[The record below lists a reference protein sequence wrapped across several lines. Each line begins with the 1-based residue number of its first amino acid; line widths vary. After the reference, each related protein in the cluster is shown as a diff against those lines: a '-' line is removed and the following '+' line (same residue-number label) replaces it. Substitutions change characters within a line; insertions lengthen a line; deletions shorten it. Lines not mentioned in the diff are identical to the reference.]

1 MRERY
6 SASPRVVVGIDGS
19 RAAMQAAIW
28 ALDEGVDRDIPL
40 SLLYAIDSTS
50 NDPNDTAAEVVA
62 AENIVRTAIT
72 TIESLGKQVKLETEI
87 VHRHP
92 VAALLEASRSAAMV
106 CVGSVGFKHA
116 MQGRIGSTAS
126 ALAASA
132 HCPVTIVPR
141 TAGTT
146 STGAGVVLAVVDG
159 SPASNTVLERSVAE
173 AQLRHASLRVFIR
186 RQPRGIKPGDIDVAV
201 EAIPRVTAELEHRLT
216 HWRRN
221 HPHLDIELVSDH
233 SGLLNYLEHL
243 QRNAAPI
250 RLVVVDPL
258 RPGPAELL
266 LRPSGRA
273 LLEAAGCALMICE
286 KQWWL

>member
-1 MRERY
+1 MREPY
-6 SASPRVVVGIDGS
+6 SSSPRVVVGIDGS

-28 ALDEGVDRDIPL
+28 ALDEGIDRDSPL
-40 SLLYAIDSTS
+40 WLLYAIDSTS
-50 NDPNDTAAEVVA
+50 SDPNDTAAEVAA
-62 AENIVRTAIT
+62 AENIVRSTIT
-72 TIESLGKQVKLETEI
+72 TIESLGKPGKLEAEI

-116 MQGRIGSTAS
+116 TQGRIGSTAS

-132 HCPVTIVPR
+132 QCPVTVVPR
-141 TAGTT
+141 TAGAI
-146 STGAGVVLAVVDG
+146 STGAGLVIAVADG
-159 SPASNTVLERSVAE
+159 SQVSNSVLERSVAE
-173 AQLRHASLRVFIR
+173 ARLRDASLRVFIR
-186 RQPRGIKPGDIDVAV
+186 RKPRAIKPGNIDVAL
-201 EAIPRVTAELEHRLT
+201 EGIPRTASELDHRLT

-221 HPHLDIELVSDH
+221 HPNLGIELVSDH
-233 SGLLNYLEHL
+233 NGLLNYLEHL
-243 QRNAAPI
+243 QRNATPI
-250 RLVVVDPL
+250 QLVVVDPL

-266 LRPSGRA
+266 LGPSGRA

>member
-1 MRERY
+1 MREPY
-6 SASPRVVVGIDGS
+6 SPSPCVVVGIDGS

-28 ALDEGVDRDIPL
+28 ALDEAIDRDIPL

-50 NDPNDTAAEVVA
+50 NDPFDTAAEVVA
-62 AENIVRTAIT
+62 AENTIRTAIT
-72 TIESLGKQVKLETEI
+72 TIESLGKQVRVEAEI

-92 VAALLEASRSAAMV
+92 VSALLEASRSAAMV

-126 ALAASA
+126 GLAASA
-132 HCPVTIVPR
+132 HGPVAVVPR
-141 TAGTT
+141 TAATT

-173 AQLRHASLRVFIR
+173 AQLRNASLRVFIR
-186 RQPRGIKPGDIDVAV
+186 RQPRGTKPGDIDVAQA
-201 EAIPRVTAELEHRLT
+201 EIPRVTTELEHRLT

-221 HPHLDIELVSDH
+221 HPHLGIELVSDH
-233 SGLLNYLEHL
+233 SDLLNYLEHL

-258 RPGPAELL
+258 RPGLSELL
-266 LRPSGRA
+266 LGPSGRA
-273 LLEAAGCALMICE
+273 LLEATGCALMVCD

>member
-1 MRERY
+1 MREPY
-6 SASPRVVVGIDGS
+6 SSSSRVVVGIDGS

-28 ALDEGVDRDIPL
+28 ALDEAIDRDIPL

-50 NDPNDTAAEVVA
+50 NDPNDMAAEATA
-62 AENIVRTAIT
+62 AENIVRRTIT
-72 TIESLGKQVKLETEI
+72 TIESLGRPVKLEAEI

-106 CVGSVGFKHA
+106 CLGSVGLKHA

-126 ALAASA
+126 ALATSA
-132 HCPVTIVPR
+132 HCPVAIGPR
-141 TAGTT
+141 TAATT

-159 SPASNTVLERSVAE
+159 SPASNTVLERGVAE

-186 RQPRGIKPGDIDVAV
+186 RQPRGTKPGDINVAA
-201 EAIPRVTAELEHRLT
+201 EEIPRVTTELEHRLT

-221 HPHLDIELVSDH
+221 HPHLDIELVSEH
-233 SGLLNYLEHL
+233 SDLLNYLEHL

-266 LRPSGRA
+266 LGPSGRA
-273 LLEAAGCALMICE
+273 LLEATGCTLLICD
-286 KQWWL
+286 KRWRL